1 MPNCEPTPEELK
13 KLLAGRTPVRVYD
26 LDKFLRDRN
35 KAKSKTTKPNK
46 EGK

>member
-26 LDKFLRDRN
+26 LDKFLDDRR
-35 KAKSKTTKPNK
+35 KAKLPKTKK
-46 EGK
+46 KGEK